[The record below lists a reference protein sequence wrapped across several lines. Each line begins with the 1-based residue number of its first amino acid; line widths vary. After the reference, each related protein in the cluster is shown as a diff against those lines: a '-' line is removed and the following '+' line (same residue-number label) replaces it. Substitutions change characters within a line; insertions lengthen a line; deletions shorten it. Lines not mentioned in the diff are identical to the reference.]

1 MEVLAERKGCV
12 RSLQF
17 QAILKKPLKQI
28 GGIGL
33 GQYPDFLH
41 FRKDR
46 LSSALQMPARALHPS
61 VVVVESGGGGAG
73 QGGDPKCPTSSFL
86 TFWLTSSPRTGVH
99 VGAETVSTPLRVTW
113 WHQTPQPTSFRLPS
127 PAHVDSDSLT
137 TFITQGLGWDFCG
150 GFGVVFLIK
159 IKHLMLAIA
168 P

>member
-1 MEVLAERKGCV
+1 MLAERKGCV

-61 VVVVESGGGGAG
+61 VVVVESGGGGGWARRG
-73 QGGDPKCPTSSFL
+73 PQMSHVLLFNFL
-86 TFWLTSSPRTGVH
+86 AYVFTPDR
-99 VGAETVSTPLRVTW
+99 GAR
-113 WHQTPQPTSFRLPS
+113 R
-127 PAHVDSDSLT
+127 
-137 TFITQGLGWDFCG
+137 C
-150 GFGVVFLIK
+150 
-159 IKHLMLAIA
+159 
-168 P
+168 